1 MSKKVEKVDLNIDN
15 YQLDDVL
22 NLFRIPVDFDETDL
36 KRAKQIVLKTH
47 PDKSNLDPEYF
58 RFYSKAY
65 KMLYTIW
72 EFRKRGDIDN
82 DNKNTEYSND
92 IADEEKRVLL
102 DKFFETN
109 SKLKS
114 NKSKDFNKWF
124 NEQFDKNKLYNEGE
138 QKGYE
143 NWLRSDEDMDTT
155 STNVT
160 MSTMAQEFDKKKSQM
175 RSLIVR
181 EEVMDFSSRS
191 MNGCDLSTDAP
202 GSFNSDMFSSLPYQD
217 LHQAHTES
225 VIPVTDEDYENK
237 QKFNNVNEFVS
248 YRNTQDT
255 KPLSEMQ
262 ALEYLNNRNK
272 KDDEMATSRAYQL
285 AKQTELSRQKNN
297 EFWSGLMLLHNK

>member
-22 NLFRIPVDFDETDL
+22 NLFRIPIDFNETDL

-92 IADEEKRVLL
+92 IADEEKKVLL

-114 NKSKDFNKWF
+114 DKSKDFNRWF

-181 EEVMDFSSRS
+181 EEVMDFSSRG

>member
-1 MSKKVEKVDLNIDN
+1 MNIDN

-22 NLFRIPVDFDETDL
+22 NLFRIPVDFNETDL

-72 EFRKRGDIDN
+72 EFRKRGDIDS

-181 EEVMDFSSRS
+181 EEVMDFSSRG

>member
-1 MSKKVEKVDLNIDN
+1 MNKKVAKVDLNIDN

-22 NLFRIPVDFDETDL
+22 NLFRIPVDFNETDL

-92 IADEEKRVLL
+92 IADEEKKVLL

-114 NKSKDFNKWF
+114 DKSKDFNRWF

-155 STNVT
+155 SVNVT

-181 EEVMDFSSRS
+181 EEVMDFSSRG

-285 AKQTELSRQKNN
+285 AKQTELAKQKNN

>member
-22 NLFRIPVDFDETDL
+22 NLFRIPVDFNETDL

-160 MSTMAQEFDKKKSQM
+160 MSTMAQEFVKKKSQM

-181 EEVMDFSSRS
+181 EEVMDFSSRG

>member
-1 MSKKVEKVDLNIDN
+1 MNKKVAKVDLNIDN

-22 NLFRIPVDFDETDL
+22 NLFRIPVDFNETDL

-181 EEVMDFSSRS
+181 EEVMDFSSRG

>member
-22 NLFRIPVDFDETDL
+22 NLFRIPIDFNETDL

-92 IADEEKRVLL
+92 IADEEKKVLL

-181 EEVMDFSSRS
+181 EEVMDFSSRG

>member
-22 NLFRIPVDFDETDL
+22 NLFRIPVDFNETDL

-92 IADEEKRVLL
+92 IADEEKKVLL

-114 NKSKDFNKWF
+114 DKSKDFNRWF

-143 NWLRSDEDMDTT
+143 NWLRSDEDVDTT
-155 STNVT
+155 SANVT

-181 EEVMDFSSRS
+181 EEVMDFSSRG

-285 AKQTELSRQKNN
+285 AKQTELAKQKNN
-297 EFWSGLMLLHNK
+297 EFWSGLMLLDNK

>member
-22 NLFRIPVDFDETDL
+22 NLFRIPVDFNETDL

-72 EFRKRGDIDN
+72 EFRKRGDIDS

-181 EEVMDFSSRS
+181 EEVMDFSSRG

>member
-1 MSKKVEKVDLNIDN
+1 MNKKVVKVDLNIDN

-22 NLFRIPVDFDETDL
+22 HLFRIPVDFNETDL

-92 IADEEKRVLL
+92 IADEEKKVLL

-114 NKSKDFNKWF
+114 DKSKDFNRWF

-143 NWLRSDEDMDTT
+143 NWLRSDEDVDTT
-155 STNVT
+155 SANVT

-181 EEVMDFSSRS
+181 EEVMDFSSRG

-285 AKQTELSRQKNN
+285 AKQTELAKQKNN
-297 EFWSGLMLLHNK
+297 EFWSGLMLLDNK

>member
-1 MSKKVEKVDLNIDN
+1 MNKKVEKVDLNIDN

-22 NLFRIPVDFDETDL
+22 HLFRIPVDFNETDL

-92 IADEEKRVLL
+92 IADEEKKVLL

-109 SKLKS
+109 SKLKN
-114 NKSKDFNKWF
+114 NKSKDFNRWF

-143 NWLRSDEDMDTT
+143 NWLRSDEDVDTT
-155 STNVT
+155 SANVT

-181 EEVMDFSSRS
+181 EEVMDFSSRG

-285 AKQTELSRQKNN
+285 AKQTELAKQKNN
-297 EFWSGLMLLHNK
+297 EFWSGLMLLDNK

>member
-22 NLFRIPVDFDETDL
+22 NLFRIPVDFNETDL

-181 EEVMDFSSRS
+181 EEVMDFSSRG

>member
-22 NLFRIPVDFDETDL
+22 HLFRIPVDFNETDL

-92 IADEEKRVLL
+92 IADEEKKVLL

-114 NKSKDFNKWF
+114 DKSKDFNRWF
-124 NEQFDKNKLYNEGE
+124 ND
-138 QKGYE
+138 
-143 NWLRSDEDMDTT
+143 
-155 STNVT
+155 
-160 MSTMAQEFDKKKSQM
+160 
-175 RSLIVR
+175 
-181 EEVMDFSSRS
+181 
-191 MNGCDLSTDAP
+191 
-202 GSFNSDMFSSLPYQD
+202 
-217 LHQAHTES
+217 
-225 VIPVTDEDYENK
+225 
-237 QKFNNVNEFVS
+237 
-248 YRNTQDT
+248 
-255 KPLSEMQ
+255 
-262 ALEYLNNRNK
+262 
-272 KDDEMATSRAYQL
+272 
-285 AKQTELSRQKNN
+285 
-297 EFWSGLMLLHNK
+297 

>member
-1 MSKKVEKVDLNIDN
+1 MNKKVAKVDLNIDN

-22 NLFRIPVDFDETDL
+22 NLFRIPVDFNETDL

-92 IADEEKRVLL
+92 IADEEKKVLL

-181 EEVMDFSSRS
+181 EEVMDFSSRG